1 MSRPCRGLLQ
11 APSHT
16 LLLLTGGQDLSK
28 YIDSKNLLKEWGG
41 ELEFDINK

>member
-1 MSRPCRGLLQ
+1 MCKPFMDKESYENMVIRTN
-11 APSHT
+11 SK
-16 LLLLTGGQDLSK
+16 DLSK